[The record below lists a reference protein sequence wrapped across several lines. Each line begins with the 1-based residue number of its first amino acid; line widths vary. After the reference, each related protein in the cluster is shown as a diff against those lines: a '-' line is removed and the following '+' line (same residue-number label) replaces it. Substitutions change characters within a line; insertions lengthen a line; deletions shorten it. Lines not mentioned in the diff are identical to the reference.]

1 MPTKDVG
8 LPAPWTRVGGT
19 VSNTP
24 RSAIQPER
32 THGLSLPWGR
42 WDRRGVDRRRALGL
56 GSGPEQRYAEERRQQ
71 SGGRRAARPDVS
83 VVIPAKEEA
92 ANIGWVVGRIPD
104 FVHDVVVVDSSLTS
118 ETAAVAQRVRP
129 DVRIV
134 REHRPG
140 KGAALRAGFAA
151 ARGDFVVM
159 IDADGSM
166 DPGEI
171 GLYLDRLEDRR
182 AFRHGRPRAGD
193 CDLVKG
199 SRFVR
204 QGGTADMEALR
215 ALGNRALL
223 MAVNRLYGAR
233 FSDLCYGFVAFRRDK
248 LDVLDVQSDGF
259 EIESEI
265 VIRAIKGGLR
275 IGEVPSFEAARRNGQ
290 SNLRTFR
297 DGWRVLQTVMRERF
311 RADGDTDALPEPVQE
326 VSGSSNGHVSSN
338 GQAPGPLVPIPVN
351 GNGHLHSGNGNG
363 YVNVNVSGNGN
374 GNGNGHRPSSEVL
387 LHNEEVS

>member
-1 MPTKDVG
+1 M
-8 LPAPWTRVGGT
+8 
-19 VSNTP
+19 
-24 RSAIQPER
+24 
-32 THGLSLPWGR
+32 
-42 WDRRGVDRRRALGL
+42 
-56 GSGPEQRYAEERRQQ
+56 
-71 SGGRRAARPDVS
+71 
-83 VVIPAKEEA
+83 VIPAKEEA
-92 ANIGWVVGRIPD
+92 ANIGWVVERIPD
-104 FVHDVVVVDSSLTS
+104 FVHDVIVVDSSLTS
-118 ETAAVAQRVRP
+118 ETAVVAQRIRP

-159 IDADGSM
+159 LDADGSM

-182 AFRHGRPRAGD
+182 TSRHGRARAGD
-193 CDLVKG
+193 CDMVKG

-215 ALGNRALL
+215 SLGNRALL
-223 MAVNRLYGAR
+223 MAVNRLYGSR
-233 FSDLCYGFVAFRRDK
+233 FSDLCYGFLAFRRDK

-265 VIRAIKGGLR
+265 IVRAIKGGLR

-297 DGWRVLQTVMRERF
+297 DGWRVLHTVLRERF
-311 RADGDTDALPEPVQE
+311 REAEVAGGALPELLPE
-326 VSGSSNGHVSSN
+326 VSASSNGHIGSN
-338 GQAPGPLVPIPVN
+338 GHGSNGHQASDEQARAALTAVVMN
-351 GNGHLHSGNGNG
+351 GNAHANGTERQRARN
-363 YVNVNVSGNGN
+363 GNGN
-374 GNGNGHRPSSEVL
+374 GNGNGRAHAGNGNGAPFARRPSSCRPKT
-387 LHNEEVS
+387 HREEGAAECLGGRSAPTPRNAGRIWSRQSTRAARRPTRRSRRSSWPITTRTLRSGCAASGRTS

>member
-1 MPTKDVG
+1 M
-8 LPAPWTRVGGT
+8 
-19 VSNTP
+19 
-24 RSAIQPER
+24 
-32 THGLSLPWGR
+32 
-42 WDRRGVDRRRALGL
+42 
-56 GSGPEQRYAEERRQQ
+56 
-71 SGGRRAARPDVS
+71 
-83 VVIPAKEEA
+83 EEA
-92 ANIGWVVGRIPD
+92 ANIGWVVSRIPD
-104 FVHDVVVVDSSLTS
+104 FVHDVVIVDSSLTS

-134 REHRPG
+134 REHKPG

-159 IDADGSM
+159 LDADGSM

-182 AFRHGRPRAGD
+182 ASRHGRPRAGD
-193 CDLVKG
+193 FDMVKG

-204 QGGTADMEALR
+204 QGGTADMETLR

-223 MAVNRLYGAR
+223 MTVNRLYGAR
-233 FSDLCYGFVAFRRDK
+233 FSDLCYGFLAFRRDK
-248 LDVLDVQSDGF
+248 LELLDVQSDGF

-265 VIRAIKGGLR
+265 VVRAIKGGLR

-311 RADGDTDALPEPVQE
+311 RETGADPSAPPEAIPSQN
-326 VSGSSNGHVSSN
+326 GSSNGHASSN
-338 GQAPGPLVPIPVN
+338 GHVPGALAPIAVN
-351 GNGHLHSGNGNG
+351 GNGHA
-363 YVNVNVSGNGN
+363 YNGN
-374 GNGNGHRPSSEVL
+374 GNGNGHGIGGNGNGHHPERELPLPTREAP
-387 LHNEEVS
+387 